1 MLLIKK
7 KSVKQERRT
16 ARQFGGLTQPASGAI
31 EGLKGDVRTHGRS
44 AGRFNDKDFLIENKF
59 TDAKSYILK
68 QAVWDKIAKEAIR
81 DNMRTPMLQ
90 LDIAGE
96 EYAILYL
103 HDVQEYLGDL
113 LHIACHIE
121 ARKQQQHLPGAL
133 LKDVVQLNSDVVL
146 GLELRFKKHSS
157 SLCVVRTDELLKAL
171 K

>member
-1 MLLIKK
+1 MKLIKK

-16 ARQFGGLTQPASGAI
+16 AKQFGGLTQPASGAI

-68 QAVWDKIAKEAIR
+68 QAVWAKIANEAVR

-90 LDIAGE
+90 LDMGGQ
-96 EYAILYL
+96 EYAIIWMEDAKEYIGKTL
-103 HDVQEYLGDL
+103 HVAASIITE
-113 LHIACHIE
+113 H
-121 ARKQQQHLPGAL
+121 KQLSLPA
-133 LKDVVQLNSDVVL
+133 VSLNSAVSRNPHAVL
-146 GLELRFKKHSS
+146 GLEIQFKTPRT
-157 SLCVVRTDELLKAL
+157 SLCVVLAEELLKSL